1 MYRQSHTPINYDEYE
16 KVERNIIINNKKK
29 MNHEEVFVK
38 WCSDG
43 QTPIMT
49 HKRKECLLTL
59 QTHYYYG
66 LETGGAI

>member
-1 MYRQSHTPINYDEYE
+1 
-16 KVERNIIINNKKK
+16 